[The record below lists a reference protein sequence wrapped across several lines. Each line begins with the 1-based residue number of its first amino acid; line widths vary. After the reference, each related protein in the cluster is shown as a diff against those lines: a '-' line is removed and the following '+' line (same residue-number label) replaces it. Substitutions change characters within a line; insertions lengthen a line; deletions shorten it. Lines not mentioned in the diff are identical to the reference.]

1 MTINENNFIDRFT
14 PKTPKQV
21 QKEISLKERKQKQLE
36 QLNYLEAM
44 KPLTL
49 LKEDLKNATDRFFNL
64 HPETQFKKT
73 VELDQPIEKKALLEQ
88 LQVADPLV
96 VIDGKITIDPSKLEE
111 MITSQAAVLAQKA
124 FEKFNSANMANSNIG
139 GGGGVGIKLKDYQGN
154 ITSVLKSVNDLI
166 ITGDGVTVTQRG
178 KNVEIN
184 IPGVSVQAGDPTI
197 DFARESTALSIMQSL
212 YTINQTV
219 DSLEQL
225 TLPSEYS
232 EGIGGSTG
240 SWTAI

>member
-96 VIDGKITIDPSKLEE
+96 VIDGRITIDPSKLEE

-154 ITSVLKSVNDLI
+154 VTSVLKSVNDLI

-184 IPGVSVQAGDPTI
+184 IPGASVLASDPTI
-197 DFARESTALSIMQSL
+197 DFARESTTLSMMQYINSINTTVNSL
-212 YTINQTV
+212 VGVVVPLNYP
-219 DSLEQL
+219 D
-225 TLPSEYS
+225 
-232 EGIGGSTG
+232 GIGITSGYWST
-240 SWTAI
+240 I

>member
-73 VELDQPIEKKALLEQ
+73 IELDQPIEKKALLEQ

-96 VIDGKITIDPSKLEE
+96 VIDGRITIDPSKLEE

-139 GGGGVGIKLKDYQGN
+139 GGGGGGVDVSLNGDKLIRNPSTINFVGDN
-154 ITSVLKSVNDLI
+154 ITLTK
-166 ITGDGVTVTQRG
+166 RR
-178 KNVEIN
+178 KNID
-184 IPGVSVQAGDPTI
+184 VSIAGAPVIAQDPTI
-197 DFARESTALSIMQSL
+197 DFARESTTLSMLQSL
-212 YTINQTV
+212 SSLTQTV
-219 DSLEQL
+219 NSLVGVIVPL
-225 TLPSEYS
+225 SYPN
-232 EGIGGSTG
+232 GIGG
-240 SWTAI
+240 TAGNWITM

>member
-21 QKEISLKERKQKQLE
+21 QKEISLKEKKQKQLE

-64 HPETQFKKT
+64 KPETQFKKT
-73 VELDQPIEKKALLEQ
+73 IELDHPIEKKALLEQ

-96 VIDGKITIDPSKLEE
+96 VIDGRITIDPSKLEE

-124 FEKFNSANMANSNIG
+124 FEKFNSTNMLNNLG
-139 GGGGVGIKLKDYQGN
+139 GGGGGLGIKIKDYQGN
-154 ITSVLKSVNDLI
+154 VTSVLKSVNDLI
-166 ITGDGVTVTQRG
+166 ITGDGVTATQRG

-184 IPGVSVQAGDPTI
+184 IPGASVLAGDPTI
-197 DFARESTALSIMQSL
+197 DFARESTTLSMMQSL
-212 YTINQTV
+212 AAITETV
-219 DSLEQL
+219 DSLVGVI
-225 TLPSEYS
+225 LPTSYPD
-232 EGIGGSTG
+232 GIGGSA
-240 SWTAI
+240 SDWTEM

>member
-64 HPETQFKKT
+64 HPENQYKKT
-73 VELDQPIEKKALLEQ
+73 IELDQPIEKKALLEQ

-96 VIDGKITIDPSKLEE
+96 VIDGRITIDPSKLEE

-124 FEKFNSANMANSNIG
+124 FEKFNSTNMLNNLG
-139 GGGGVGIKLKDYQGN
+139 GGGGGLGIKVKDYQGN
-154 ITSVLKSVNDLI
+154 VTSVLKSVNDLI
-166 ITGDGVTVTQRG
+166 IKGDGVAVTQKG

-184 IPGVSVQAGDPTI
+184 IPGASVLASDPTI
-197 DFARESTALSIMQSL
+197 DFARESTTLSMMQSL
-212 YTINQTV
+212 ASITETV
-219 DSLEQL
+219 NSLVGVIVP
-225 TLPSEYS
+225 TSYPD
-232 EGIGGSTG
+232 GIGGSIS
-240 SWTAI
+240 SWDPM

>member
-64 HPETQFKKT
+64 QPETQFKKT
-73 VELDQPIEKKALLEQ
+73 IELDHPIEKKALLEQ

-96 VIDGKITIDPSKLEE
+96 VIDGRITIDPSKLEE

-124 FEKFNSANMANSNIG
+124 FEKFNSTNMLNNLG
-139 GGGGVGIKLKDYQGN
+139 GGGGGLGIKIKDYQGN
-154 ITSVLKSVNDLI
+154 VTSVLKSVNDLI

-184 IPGVSVQAGDPTI
+184 IPGASVLASDPTI
-197 DFARESTALSIMQSL
+197 DFARESTTLSMMQSL
-212 YTINQTV
+212 TNMTELV
-219 DSLEQL
+219 NNLEGVIVP
-225 TLPSEYS
+225 TSYPV
-232 EGIGGSTG
+232 GIGGNTAT
-240 SWTAI
+240 WTAI